1 MGVHKAHAHHLA
13 VRGGAANC
21 GVMGLQGAR
30 AHHLAVR
37 GGAANGASAAGAR
50 DSDATPVLEL
60 RDLVTEIR
68 GVRGLVRPVD
78 GVSLTVRAGQVVG
91 LVGESGS
98 GKSMTA
104 FSVMRLFPTK
114 AARVTGGEILL
125 RGGDGRVRD
134 LRRLGPD
141 AMRAVRGR
149 EVGMIFQDPASYLN
163 PVLTV
168 GRQLEQQL
176 QAHGLGQGADARIA
190 ELLADVGLSPE
201 VARRY
206 AHELS
211 GGQCQRV
218 GIASALACRPAL
230 VVADE
235 PTTALDVTIQAQV
248 LRLLARLQRDQGVA
262 MLLITHDL
270 GVVAEVCDHVY
281 VMYAGRIVEE
291 GPVEDLFARPRHPYT
306 QGLLAG
312 VLDLLEPRPIRVSI
326 EGSVPD
332 LVRPP
337 SGCRFH
343 PRCPHAMPVCAR
355 EAPPLLPRDAAAAL
369 GHSACWLHDPAV
381 AGTGPLP
388 AVAGPTPEG
397 AP

>member
-1 MGVHKAHAHHLA
+1 MGT
-13 VRGGAANC
+13 AA
-21 GVMGLQGAR
+21 
-30 AHHLAVR
+30 
-37 GGAANGASAAGAR
+37 
-50 DSDATPVLEL
+50 PVLQL
-60 RDLVTEIR
+60 VDLVTEIR
-68 GVRGLVRPVD
+68 GLRGLVRPVD
-78 GVSLTVRAGQVVG
+78 GVSLEVQPGQVVG

-104 FSVMRLFPTK
+104 FSILRLFPTK
-114 AARVTGGEILL
+114 AARVVAGEVRL
-125 RGGDGRVRD
+125 RGANGAPRD
-134 LRRLGPD
+134 LLRLGPE
-141 AMRAVRGR
+141 AMRSVRGG

-163 PVLTV
+163 PVLSV

-176 QAHGLGQGADARIA
+176 QAHGQGRDAAARIA
-190 ELLADVGLSPE
+190 QLLADVGLGAE

-206 AHELS
+206 PHELS

-218 GIASALACRPAL
+218 GIASALACQPAL

-248 LRLLARLQRDQGVA
+248 LRLMTRLQREQGVA

-281 VMYAGRIVEE
+281 VMYAGRIAEE
-291 GPVEDLFARPRHPYT
+291 APVGDLFARPRHPYT

-312 VLDLLEPRPIRVSI
+312 VLDLITPKPIRVAI

-332 LVRPP
+332 LARPP

-343 PRCPHAMPVCAR
+343 PRCPHAMAVCTS
-355 EAPPLLPRDAAAAL
+355 EVPPLLPRDPAGGVFAVAPEAGL
-369 GHSACWLHDPAV
+369 GHSACWLHDEARH
-381 AGTGPLP
+381 
-388 AVAGPTPEG
+388 EG
-397 AP
+397 AAGLPHAPEEAP

>member
-13 VRGGAANC
+13 VRGPAANC
-21 GVMGLQGAR
+21 GVVGLQGAH

-37 GGAANGASAAGAR
+37 GPAANCGAADVQPTPTDAGP
-50 DSDATPVLEL
+50 PVLEL
-60 RDLVTEIR
+60 RDVVTEIR

-134 LRRLGPD
+134 LRTLGPD
-141 AMRAVRGR
+141 ALRAVRGR
-149 EVGMIFQDPASYLN
+149 EIGMIFQDPASYLN

-176 QAHGLGQGADARIA
+176 QAHALGQGADARIA
-190 ELLADVGLSPE
+190 ELLTDVGLSPE

-248 LRLLARLQRDQGVA
+248 LRLLARLQRERGVA

-337 SGCRFH
+337 PGCRFH

-355 EAPPLLPRDAAAAL
+355 EAPPLLPRGEAAAL

-381 AGTGPLP
+381 VGAAAAVGP
-388 AVAGPTPEG
+388 GPEG
-397 AP
+397 GP

>member
-21 GVMGLQGAR
+21 GAMGPHEAR
-30 AHHLAVR
+30 AHHADV
-37 GGAANGASAAGAR
+37 GAR
-50 DSDATPVLEL
+50 ASDAAPVLEL
-60 RDLVTEIR
+60 RDVVTEIR

-78 GVSLTVRAGQVVG
+78 GVSLTVPAGQVVG

-125 RGGDGRVRD
+125 RGDDGRLRD
-134 LRRLGPD
+134 LRTLGPD

-176 QAHGLGQGADARIA
+176 QAHALGHGADTRIA
-190 ELLADVGLSPE
+190 ELLTDVGLSPE

-206 AHELS
+206 PHELS
-211 GGQCQRV
+211 GGQSQRV

-291 GPVEDLFARPRHPYT
+291 APVEDLFARPSHPYT

-312 VLDLLEPRPIRVSI
+312 VLDLLEPKPIRVSI

-343 PRCPHAMPVCAR
+343 PRCPHAMPMCER
-355 EAPPLLPRDAAAAL
+355 EAPPLLPRDEGAAL

-381 AGTGPLP
+381 VGADP
-388 AVAGPTPEG
+388 ASEG
-397 AP
+397 GS

>member
-1 MGVHKAHAHHLA
+1 MSGS
-13 VRGGAANC
+13 GA
-21 GVMGLQGAR
+21 
-30 AHHLAVR
+30 
-37 GGAANGASAAGAR
+37 
-50 DSDATPVLEL
+50 DAPVLEL
-60 RDLVTEIR
+60 VDVVTEIR

-78 GVSLTVRAGQVVG
+78 GVSLSVHPGQVVG

-114 AARVTGGEILL
+114 AASVTAGEIRL
-125 RGGDGRVRD
+125 RGRDGTARD
-134 LRRLGPD
+134 LRTLGPE

-176 QAHGLGQGADARIA
+176 HAHGLGRGAEARIA
-190 ELLADVGLSPE
+190 ELLTDVGLSPE
-201 VARRY
+201 VGRRY
-206 AHELS
+206 PHELS

-218 GIASALACRPAL
+218 GIASALACRPSL

-248 LRLLARLQRDQGVA
+248 LRLMARLQREHGVA

-291 GPVEDLFARPRHPYT
+291 APVEELFARPQHPYT

-312 VLDLLEPRPIRVSI
+312 VLDLVTPKPIRVSI

-332 LVRPP
+332 LTRPP

-343 PRCPHAMPVCAR
+343 PRCPHAMPVCSR
-355 EAPPLLPRDAAAAL
+355 EAPPLLPRPASEAGAST
-369 GHSACWLHDPAV
+369 GHAACWLHDPAH
-381 AGTGPLP
+381 AGG
-388 AVAGPTPEG
+388 GTP
-397 AP
+397 

>member
-1 MGVHKAHAHHLA
+1 VSGRRGAAARGAHPGVP
-13 VRGGAANC
+13 GGAGNR
-21 GVMGLQGAR
+21 GVGEPEGVAAR
-30 AHHLAVR
+30 ATDVPL
-37 GGAANGASAAGAR
+37 G
-50 DSDATPVLEL
+50 ATPVLEL
-60 RDLVTEIR
+60 RDVVTEIR

-134 LRRLGPD
+134 LRTLGPD
-141 AMRAVRGR
+141 ALRAVRGR
-149 EVGMIFQDPASYLN
+149 EIGMIFQDPASYLN

-190 ELLADVGLSPE
+190 ELLTDVGLSPE

-262 MLLITHDL
+262 LLLITHDL

-312 VLDLLEPRPIRVSI
+312 VLDLLEPKPIRVSI

-343 PRCPHAMPVCAR
+343 PRCPHAMPICER
-355 EAPPLLPRDAAAAL
+355 EAPPLLPRDEGAAL
-369 GHSACWLHDPAV
+369 GHSACWLHDPGV
-381 AGTGPLP
+381 VGAGVTVEPGREDGP
-388 AVAGPTPEG
+388 
-397 AP
+397 